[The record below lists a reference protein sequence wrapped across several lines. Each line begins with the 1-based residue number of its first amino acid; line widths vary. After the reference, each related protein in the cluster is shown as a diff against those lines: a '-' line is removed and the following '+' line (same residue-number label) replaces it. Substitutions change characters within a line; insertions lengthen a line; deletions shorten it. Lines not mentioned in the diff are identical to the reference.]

1 MEASEA
7 APRQGGWVRLYQA
20 PYRAAKRDKHP
31 ANVSMIGA
39 LRDSVAREDAGR
51 KRFTIAV
58 GLVAICEDVCAFN
71 LTAHARNL
79 MMTKGESEG
88 MLLQTSQGQSGS
100 AHVVVLGNEKGG
112 SGKSTTALHIAVALL
127 KAGQRVATID
137 LDCRQQSFTRYIN
150 NRRAWANR
158 TGLDLEIPVH
168 RCIKLGQTMQIA
180 ENEMTEFEQFE
191 ESVRAVEHSFDFIV
205 IDTPG
210 SDSYLMRLAHSMADT
225 LVTPINDSFLDFDVL
240 GTVDPE
246 TYSVTGESHY
256 AEMVR
261 DTRRKRR
268 QIDGASTDWIV
279 VRNRLSMLGSRNK
292 QLVAD
297 GLNELSL
304 RLGFRSVDGFAERVV
319 YREFFPRGLTA
330 LDDLDEA
337 TLGTRPNLGHVTA
350 REEVTSLLRQ
360 LKLPLDERG
369 RRRAANRAEWFSQV
383 DKPLELH
390 DIIGA

>member
-1 MEASEA
+1 
-7 APRQGGWVRLYQA
+7 
-20 PYRAAKRDKHP
+20 
-31 ANVSMIGA
+31 
-39 LRDSVAREDAGR
+39 
-51 KRFTIAV
+51 
-58 GLVAICEDVCAFN
+58 
-71 LTAHARNL
+71 LTALARNL
-79 MMTKGESEG
+79 MMTKGESQG

-137 LDCRQQSFTRYIN
+137 LDCRQQSFTRYIS
-150 NRRAWANR
+150 NRRAWASR

-180 ENEMTEFEQFE
+180 ENEITEFEQFE
-191 ESVRAVEHSFDFIV
+191 ESVRAVEHCFDFIV

-256 AEMVR
+256 SEMVR
-261 DTRRKRR
+261 DMRRRRR
-268 QIDGASTDWIV
+268 QIDGVSTDWIV

-292 QLVAD
+292 QLVAE
-297 GLNELSL
+297 GLKELSL
-304 RLGFRSVDGFAERVV
+304 RLGFRSIDGFAERVV

-330 LDDLDEA
+330 LDDLDEE